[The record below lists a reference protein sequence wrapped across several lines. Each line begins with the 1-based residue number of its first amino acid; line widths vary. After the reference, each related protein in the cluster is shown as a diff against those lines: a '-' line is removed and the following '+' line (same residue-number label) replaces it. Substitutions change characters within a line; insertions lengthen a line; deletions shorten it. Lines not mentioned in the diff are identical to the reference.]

1 MLNPAPEKR
10 PVFITPGGIMSFFK
24 LIFISLIFVV
34 FNLVAA
40 PVALTGLKAWNHA
53 VLAPGSDCRVT
64 VSAKSDNGA
73 GGVGLDV
80 KVNPETTYQVS
91 FKASGNVN
99 LIGMVNAPGFEKGR
113 FDFLPM
119 AALEKDPKDFTGK
132 FTTPADCKKV
142 YLVLFVW
149 RQDGEFAVS
158 DLTLNA
164 VDKSPALALGS
175 VKSSE
180 AAQYAA
186 KDLSMMFEDDFYWGK
201 FINGIRTKV
210 HPAGWEFV
218 NFDGNTMPQTGGL
231 TGDNKGNHTLA
242 VAAADKGAA
251 GWMLDWHYLEKNR
264 DVALSGELRT
274 SPEYANNQPL
284 VFLSWADVKRN
295 VISQVAVPV
304 PAVAEKWA
312 KFGLN
317 VPAKEIPDKAVFY
330 SVTLASR
337 GNNGAGKV
345 FYDKINVGVP
355 KALGNIL
362 QLRANELG
370 NWYFKGEAVKIT
382 AKGELPADLTKLS
395 AEVFD
400 SNGQKV
406 AEISV
411 DRQTLATD
419 GLVWQPTAP
428 GYYEIK
434 FTAETAKGKQQVV
447 EDYKEGIW
455 QNNQFRIFTQNQMPF
470 VVSPLRRG
478 ELRAEWLGFSI
489 GAGKIQQQR
498 GINDTDLSLAM
509 LLGSGFVRPH
519 GCKWGDFEPEK
530 GKFDWYLDPLIDRA
544 HKEKLGIVL
553 DIYGTAQWASSTPD
567 DVRMQ
572 LGWMPMYATMAPAD
586 MNDWGN
592 FITAL
597 VKHYRDRVDKYELW
611 NEPHIK
617 GFSVFW
623 NDTPEKFVE
632 IMKVGSAA
640 VRANQPEA
648 EIWIGGMGQR
658 YLPFYESI
666 VKLGVRQYYDVM
678 PLHGRDYNPESFR
691 EIDRRY
697 QSKEPIYSSSEW
709 HAILVQFQSSPPN
722 HRSTDRELAK
732 VMTLDL
738 LRQFKTGVRD
748 ITAFCT
754 IGYGRV
760 AALAFKREMGDPM
773 PQAAGFF
780 DPVPYLTVRYPAL
793 VLQRFAAELP
803 KRVQFLGEYRMGDV
817 KAVLLASGDQKTL
830 VVWQDGEKSLAVPA
844 ELAKVLTKNS
854 VIRDWEG
861 KTVDLASF
869 AVAPETFYFVSDI
882 DNSMLPQAAAD
893 VLTFERKA
901 QELKGPKG
909 VYGSAALIQNGKLVA
924 ANAKWVTGD
933 WQTFGDISGKQAKFA
948 AGINNGYF
956 ELAVDTDDAVFA
968 QNNHRNTLYD
978 GDSLQFAFDSDSKGY
993 ADKRIEFQAALTP
1006 TGVELYKEFAPNLGG
1021 DLPGG
1026 YTSPGNL
1033 VDKDNYELT
1042 VSDIPGGK
1050 RYLLRLKL
1058 SELYPMT
1065 VRAGVPLRFSLL
1077 VNEHD
1082 GKRRAGYVNWANGI
1096 GEDKNPVVYGTLELR

>member
-1 MLNPAPEKR
+1 
-10 PVFITPGGIMSFFK
+10 MSFLK
-24 LIFISLIFVV
+24 LIFVSVILAAA
-34 FNLVAA
+34 NLYGA
-40 PVALTGLKAWNHA
+40 PVPLTGLKAWNHA
-53 VLAPGSDCRVT
+53 VLAPGNDCRAT
-64 VSAKSDNGA
+64 VSGKTANSA
-73 GGVGLDV
+73 GGVGLEV

-91 FKASGNVN
+91 FKAAGNVN
-99 LIGMVNAPGFEKGR
+99 LIGMVNAAGFEKGR
-113 FDFLPM
+113 FDFLPS
-119 AALEKDPKDFTGK
+119 AALEKEVKDFTGK

-142 YLVLFVW
+142 YLVLFAW
-149 RQDGEFAVS
+149 QQDGEFTVS
-158 DLTLNA
+158 DLTLDT
-164 VDKSPALALGS
+164 VEKSPALALGN

-180 AAQYAA
+180 TVQYAA
-186 KDLSMMFEDDFYWGK
+186 KDLTMMFEEEFYWGK

-218 NFDGNTMPQTGGL
+218 NFDGNTMAQTGGL

-242 VAAADKGAA
+242 VVAADKGAE

-264 DVALSGELRT
+264 DVVLAGELRT

-284 VFLSWADVKRN
+284 VFLSWADAKRDL
-295 VISQVAVPV
+295 ISQVAVPL
-304 PAVAEKWA
+304 PAVADKWA
-312 KFGLN
+312 KFSLT
-317 VPAKEIPDKAVFY
+317 VPAKEIPAKAVYY

-337 GNNGAGKV
+337 GANGAGKV
-345 FYDKINVGVP
+345 FFDKISIGVP
-355 KALGNIL
+355 KALGNII

-382 AKGELPADLTKLS
+382 AKGEIPADLTKLT
-395 AEVFD
+395 AEVLD

-411 DRQTLATD
+411 DRATLAAD
-419 GLVWQPTAP
+419 GLVWQPAGP
-428 GYYEIK
+428 GYYQIK
-434 FTAETAKGKQQVV
+434 FTAETAKKKEQIV

-455 QNNQFRIFTQNQMPF
+455 QNNQFRIFTQNEMPV
-470 VVSPLRRG
+470 VVSPLERG
-478 ELRAEWLGFSI
+478 TLRSEWLGFSI

-498 GINDTDLSLAM
+498 GNNDLELSLAM

-553 DIYGTAQWASSTPD
+553 DIYGTAQWASSTPE

-572 LGWMPMYATMAPAD
+572 LGWMPMYATMAPAA

-611 NEPHIK
+611 NEPHLK

-666 VKLGVRQYYDVM
+666 VKLGIRQYYDVM
-678 PLHGRDYNPESFR
+678 PMHGRDYDPESFR

-709 HAILVQFQSSPPN
+709 HAILVQFQSTPPN

-738 LRQFKTGVRD
+738 LRQFKTGIRD
-748 ITAFCT
+748 VTAFCT
-754 IGYGRV
+754 VGYGRV
-760 AALAFKREMGDPM
+760 SALAFKREMGDPL

-793 VLQRFAAELP
+793 VLQRFAAEFP
-803 KRVQFLGEYRMGDV
+803 KRVQFLGEYRLGDV
-817 KAVLLASGDQKTL
+817 KAVELASGEQKTL
-830 VVWQDGEKSLAVPA
+830 VVWQDGEKTLAVPA
-844 ELAKVLTKNS
+844 ELTKVLTKNS

-861 KTVDLASF
+861 KTVDPA
-869 AVAPETFYFVSDI
+869 AWTVKPETFYFIRDVKPDA
-882 DNSMLPQAAAD
+882 LAANTAS
-893 VLTFERKA
+893 VLSFERKA
-901 QELKGPKG
+901 LELKGPKG
-909 VYGSAALIQNGKLVA
+909 VYGSASLTQNGKLLA
-924 ANAKWVTGD
+924 DNAKWVTGN
-933 WQTFGDISGKQAKFA
+933 WQTSGKVNGKQAKFA
-948 AGINNGYF
+948 AGVSNGYF

-968 QNNHRNTLYD
+968 QANHRNQLYD
-978 GDSLQFAFDSDSKGY
+978 GDSLQFAFDSDGKGY

-1006 TGVELYKEFAPNLGG
+1006 TGAELYKEFSPNLGG

-1065 VRAGVPLRFSLL
+1065 LRAGAPIRFSLL

-1082 GKRRAGYVNWANGI
+1082 GKRRAGYVNWGEGI
-1096 GEDKNPVVYGTLELR
+1096 GEDKNPVVYGTLEFR